1 MDMKEYND
9 LIAECESLKSEN
21 TRLKNELTNTIK
33 ERNSYKSMC
42 KELDEEINS
51 LKDKISW
58 MQFVSDKYYD
68 KNLSDMQ

>member
-58 MQFVSDKYYD
+58 MQFVSD
-68 KNLSDMQ
+68 